1 MNYILTLCL
10 SGSVMGLMYFAIKYV
25 VSSRLSAEWQYR
37 IIKGVILFYLL
48 PLPFLKKIYVAALN
62 RIMRKEQP
70 VQGLLQI
77 YQDKSLIVF
86 QEGKFTFNE
95 SFRIQF
101 RMLLI
106 WLAITTCV
114 ILWQGV
120 RYLINRQRL
129 SQYRQGI
136 KVAADVKQIEQFREQ
151 YAIQRKIEYIG
162 SSNKN
167 SQNNAVFTTGFFRP
181 TIFCFTE
188 AGGWEKEMIL
198 RHEIIHIKRWDVL
211 WRVLMFGVQIA
222 HWYNPLVWLLSR
234 EFDKVC
240 EMSCDER
247 VLQGESN
254 ELKRRY
260 GKLLIAMAMGE
271 EKRKP
276 YILGLSKSGEQLKER
291 IDNVMRDG
299 KRCFGKLVS
308 ACIVGAMVLL
318 NSLTVF
324 AYEDVQFART
334 TENDDNKYLEDI
346 LQNDIEFIP
355 GGEEEVQKYSN
366 LYDFRRYGIIYES
379 QFTDVE
385 GNIYPVYENE
395 VENYVVCEHDYTA
408 GTYEEHEKYSDGSCV
423 LILYYA
429 EKCAKCGKV
438 QIGKEQYKVNFIPC
452 SH

>member
-10 SGSVMGLMYFAIKYV
+10 SGSVMGLMYFAIKHMAG
-25 VSSRLSAEWQYR
+25 SRLSAEWQYR
-37 IIKGVILFYLL
+37 MIKGVILFYLL

-62 RIMRKEQP
+62 RIMREEQP
-70 VQGLLQI
+70 VQGLLRV
-77 YQDKSLIVF
+77 YQNKSLIVF
-86 QEGKFTFNE
+86 QEGKLIFNE

-101 RMLLI
+101 HVLLV
-106 WLAITTCV
+106 WLIITTCA
-114 ILWQGV
+114 ILWQGA

-136 KVAADVKQIEQFREQ
+136 KMAADVKQIEQFREQ

-167 SQNNAVFTTGFFRP
+167 SQNNVVFTTGFFRP

-247 VLQGESN
+247 VLQGEGD
-254 ELKRRY
+254 EAKRKY
-260 GKLLIAMAMGE
+260 GKLLIAMAVE
-271 EKRKP
+271 QQQRKP
-276 YILGLSKSGEQLKER
+276 YVLGLSKGGEQLKER

-299 KRCFGKLVS
+299 KRYFGKLTS

-324 AYEDVQFART
+324 AYEDVQFANA
-334 TENDDNKYLEDI
+334 EKDNEKYLESV
-346 LQNDIEFIP
+346 LRNDVAFIP
-355 GGEEEVQKYSN
+355 DGEEKKYSLFDN
-366 LYDFRRYGIIYES
+366 LIIGTEIVYES
-379 QFTDVE
+379 QFSDIE
-385 GNIYPVYENE
+385 GNVYPVYENIT
-395 VENYVVCEHDYTA
+395 ENYAACEHNYIT
-408 GTYEEHEKYSDGSCV
+408 GTYQEHVKHSDRSCTV
-423 LILYYA
+423 ILYNA
-429 EKCAKCGKV
+429 KRCTKCAEV
-438 QIGKEQYKVNFIPC
+438 QIGEEQSRISYQPC
-452 SH
+452 PH

>member
-10 SGSVMGLMYFAIKYV
+10 SGSVMGLMYFAIKHMA
-25 VSSRLSAEWQYR
+25 SSRLSAEWQYR
-37 IIKGVILFYLL
+37 MIKGVIIFYLL
-48 PLPFLKKIYVAALN
+48 PLPFLKKFYVAALN

-70 VQGLLQI
+70 VQGILQI

-86 QEGKFTFNE
+86 QEGKLIFNE
-95 SFRIQF
+95 SFKIQF
-101 RMLLI
+101 HALLI
-106 WLAITTCV
+106 WAVITTCV
-114 ILWQGV
+114 ILWQSV

-188 AGGWEKEMIL
+188 AGSWEKEMIL

-254 ELKRRY
+254 ELKGRY

-324 AYEDVQFART
+324 AYEDVQFANA
-334 TENDDNKYLEDI
+334 EKDNERYLESV
-346 LQNDIEFIP
+346 LKNDVEFIP
-355 GGEEEVQKYSN
+355 GGEEEVQKYSK
-366 LYDFRRYGIIYES
+366 LVDFIKDEIIYES

-395 VENYVVCEHDYTA
+395 AESYAVCEHNFVA
-408 GTYEEHEKYSDGSCV
+408 GTYKEHEKHSDGSCV

-429 EKCAKCGKV
+429 ERCAKCGIV
-438 QIGKEQYKVNFIPC
+438 QIGKEQSRINFQPC
-452 SH
+452 PH